1 MIVEAPAFDQPTLD
15 RFYRDVLQPSF
26 PPVELISLEAVRNA
40 YLGAH
45 AQPAALLIADGEP
58 IAGILAET
66 YPASGV
72 LLIAYLAVHRA
83 HRSSGH
89 GARLLAATLPKWRA
103 ALRPSLVLA
112 EIDDP
117 RYHAADADTGDPWA
131 RLRWWDRAGSRL
143 LAMPYFQPS
152 LGAGSPRARDMLLI
166 SCGPADPAG
175 LADPADPAGEEVSGA
190 VVAAFLNEYFEGAEG
205 ASALTDP
212 ELLAL
217 LDWTRRRA
225 GRVPLWPLE
234 RFPEIPRLAR
244 DAGAGGGGG

>member
-1 MIVEAPAFDQPTLD
+1 MIVEAPAFGQAALD
-15 RFYRDVLQPSF
+15 GFYRDVLQPSF
-26 PPVELISLEAVRNA
+26 PPAELMTLDAVRSA
-40 YLGAH
+40 YLGAD
-45 AQPAALLIADGEP
+45 AQPAALLISAGEP

-83 HRSSGH
+83 RRSSGH

-103 ALRPSLVLA
+103 SWRPSLVLA

-166 SCGPADPAG
+166 SCGPTGPAG
-175 LADPADPAGEEVSGA
+175 AVGPAGAADDEVSGA
-190 VVAAFLNEYFEGAEG
+190 VVAAFLNEYFECAEG

-217 LDWTRRRA
+217 LGWTRRRA

-234 RFPEIPRLAR
+234 RFPEIPRLAPSFR
-244 DAGAGGGGG
+244 K